1 MKTWLQL
8 FRAPNLFTVPGDP
21 LAGFLLASGAAVKFR
36 PELLYVIVASMAL
49 YGFGLLLNDLMDFG
63 MDRVERPSRPLPS
76 GRANRGVVWVVAVLL
91 VALGLGLCAMAS
103 PMTLYFGATLVVAIV
118 AYNCGLKKIPGI
130 GAVVMGICRGLNLM
144 LGATLVAPFSVF
156 AIAAALVV
164 TSYITAVTSLA
175 RVETSNPAIP
185 PLIGKLIRALI
196 LIQAV
201 FCAISRTGA
210 AGWVAACVLALAL
223 WPLSRIVGRKFYG
236 S

>member
-21 LAGFLLASGAAVKFR
+21 LAGFLLASGVVVRFR
-36 PELLYVIVASMAL
+36 PELLCVIIASMAL
-49 YGFGLLLNDLMDFG
+49 YGFGLLLNDLMDFAV
-63 MDRVERPSRPLPS
+63 DRRERPSRPLPS
-76 GRANRGVVWVVAVLL
+76 GRASRGAVWVVAVLL
-91 VALGLGLCAMAS
+91 AGLGLGMCALAGA
-103 PMTLYFGATLVVAIV
+103 MTLYFGAALLVTIV
-118 AYNCGLKKIPGI
+118 AYNCGLKKISGV

-156 AIAAALVV
+156 ALAAALVI

-201 FCAISRTGA
+201 FCAISRTGV
-210 AGWVAACVLALAL
+210 AGWICACVLALAL